1 MNPGQ
6 PNHLRTKDA
15 PHVERFV
22 VVRSAKAGERVVLR
36 SLDSR
41 AAEVAVA
48 HRDLLIGE
56 VVELEAAE

>member
-6 PNHLRTKDA
+6 PNQFRTKDA

-22 VVRSAKAGERVVLR
+22 VLRSAKAGEVVVLR

-41 AAEVAVA
+41 AAETAIA
-48 HRDLLIGE
+48 HRDLVIAE
-56 VVELEAAE
+56 VVELETAE